1 MEKKRKDSSSF
12 DFVNIIVALW
22 IIIFTVLPLVFGI
35 KDWIESNKKPT
46 LDEYR
51 KENYYITNGE
61 EYVSEYIGLESTD
74 TYTYQDVVDA
84 YNAGLEDGIEQT
96 TDYYNYTM
104 E

>member
-46 LDEYR
+46 LDEDR

>member
-1 MEKKRKDSSSF
+1 MEKKKKDSSSF
-12 DFVNIIVALW
+12 NFVGIIVGFW
-22 IIIFTVLPLVFGI
+22 ITIFGVLPFVFGI
-35 KDWIESNKKPT
+35 KNWFEENKKQT

-61 EYVSEYIGLESTD
+61 EYVSEYIGLESND

-84 YNAGLEDGIEQT
+84 YNAGLEDGIEQA

>member
-1 MEKKRKDSSSF
+1 MKEKNKDSS
-12 DFVNIIVALW
+12 DFIFGKIIVAFW
-22 IIIFTVLPLVFGI
+22 IIIFGFLPLIFGI
-35 KDWIESNKKPT
+35 KNWIDNNKKPS

-61 EYVSEYIGLESTD
+61 EYISEYYGLESND

-96 TDYYNYTM
+96 TDYYTM